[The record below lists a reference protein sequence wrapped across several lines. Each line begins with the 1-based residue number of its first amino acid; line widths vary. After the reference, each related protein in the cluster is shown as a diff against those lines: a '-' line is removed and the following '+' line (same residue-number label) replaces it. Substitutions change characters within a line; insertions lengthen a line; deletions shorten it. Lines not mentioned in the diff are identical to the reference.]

1 VAFRTFAL
9 LSSLG
14 CGGRI
19 QNISLEL
26 AGEAGRESF
35 GVLEGFGVLGFWRE
49 FLGLFCAKQ

>member
-1 VAFRTFAL
+1 VAGGFKTFRWSWREKLFFFF
-9 LSSLG
+9 
-14 CGGRI
+14 
-19 QNISLEL
+19 EML